1 MYYYNPNNNNN
12 NDNGNNNSTD
22 HNATYTMPLFSQPFE
37 PNNNHMHNSMDDPL
51 SYLPLDSN
59 AIQPQ
64 SYDSSFLNDALFSPP
79 VIDQGMYMPRE
90 WDDFH
95 STALGQS
102 EPSLCLAQDNT
113 QQHGSDRQQ
122 QDVFLSL
129 GEQDQQAI
137 LLSDPN
143 FIRQHQ
149 LLQEQQRTM
158 QVRMGEQGDQRERGG
173 YDDIDTP
180 TPVRSNLSAMFEQP
194 PDEKIKQET
203 QSPTPD
209 DHTRIFFPPKPTSG
223 KKVQVKKENRRSQ
236 QRTAPIP
243 ISGSST
249 TSDTKHSS
257 SVPTEIDHQRR
268 FNELQARFR
277 VNYARKPGQATQT
290 PKPAQQV
297 PALSSSFSG
306 ISSSFGQS
314 SQSQLFGSSMP
325 SFSPASSEAK
335 SNTITSPSILD
346 TKAGPERGQSFSPP
360 NQGSGKGN
368 SASGKGV
375 AIPVNTRNTSSSN
388 KPSSFPS
395 RTMPIQIQ
403 RVHRANASQ
412 PFDAEQ
418 HQRRL
423 DDQLVKVDFDDITVS
438 ELKEMLRQRGKP
450 ATGKKAVLLQRLQE
464 ERDLIKA
471 VRNGRAQRHSQPP
484 PAISVH
490 RNDSSRP
497 RSFHSTSPMMP
508 DINTGSLPQSPG
520 LESPSSASNSYFIPG
535 SPSGS
540 TFSLNRSIANM
551 HIGSPPMA
559 SQHPRR
565 YSPYTTA
572 GSPRMGSAS
581 PKLQAQ
587 SQAYSS
593 SVPTNTMS
601 SSSGNS
607 SPMLSSSFSSRL
619 RTSYYPGW
627 GSNLGPNGRTKN
639 YAPFTSSAL
648 ATPDREDDRDPFDDL
663 GKSATEGVPIKL
675 EQVNDTNAQ
684 GIKMEGMEWMDPSI
698 EALLQQAAAQGGTGQ
713 GFDELM
719 AILNGQSLGG
729 DPSGLRMEGVDHEN
743 GHGYHGTAFGSENNE
758 NLNYR
763 SHGGDS
769 HW

>member
-1 MYYYNPNNNNN
+1 M
-12 NDNGNNNSTD
+12 
-22 HNATYTMPLFSQPFE
+22 E
-37 PNNNHMHNSMDDPL
+37 
-51 SYLPLDSN
+51 
-59 AIQPQ
+59 
-64 SYDSSFLNDALFSPP
+64 
-79 VIDQGMYMPRE
+79 QGMYMPRE

-95 STALGQS
+95 ATAAGQPD
-102 EPSLCLAQDNT
+102 PSFCLPQDNI
-113 QQHGSDRQQ
+113 QQHTPERQQ
-122 QDVFLSL
+122 QGVFLSL
-129 GEQDQQAI
+129 GEQDHQAI

-143 FIRQHQ
+143 FLRQHQ
-149 LLQEQQRTM
+149 LLQEQQKTM
-158 QVRMGEQGDQRERGG
+158 QVRLDEQGDQREHRG
-173 YDDIDTP
+173 YDDVDTP

-194 PDEKIKQET
+194 PDEKLKHNSQPL
-203 QSPTPD
+203 PTD
-209 DHTRIFFPPKPTSG
+209 DRSRIFFPPKPTSG
-223 KKVQVKKENRRSQ
+223 KKVQVRKENRRSQ

-243 ISGSST
+243 ISGSS
-249 TSDTKHSS
+249 SVGDTKHSS

-277 VNYARKPGQATQT
+277 VNYARKPSQATQT
-290 PKPAQQV
+290 PKPSEPI

-306 ISSSFGQS
+306 VPSSFGQS
-314 SQSQLFGSSMP
+314 GQSQLFGSSMP
-325 SFSPASSEAK
+325 SFSPASTETR
-335 SNTITSPSILD
+335 SNAISSPSILD
-346 TKAGPERGQSFSPP
+346 AKAGPERGQSFSPP
-360 NQGSGKGN
+360 SQGSVKGN
-368 SASGKGV
+368 GSTSKGV
-375 AIPVNTRNTSSSN
+375 AIPINARSTTSSS

-412 PFDAEQ
+412 PVDAEQ

-450 ATGKKAVLLQRLQE
+450 ATGKKAILLQRLQE

-471 VRNGRAQRHSQPP
+471 IRNGRAQRHSQPP

-490 RNDSSRP
+490 RNESTRP
-497 RSFHSTSPMMP
+497 RSFHSTSPMIP

-520 LESPSSASNSYFIPG
+520 LESPSSASNSYFLPG

-581 PKLQAQ
+581 PKMQTQ
-587 SQAYSS
+587 NQAYSS

-619 RTSYYPGW
+619 RTSYYPGL
-627 GSNLGPNGRTKN
+627 GSNLGPNGRTKT

-648 ATPDREDDRDPFDDL
+648 ATPDREDDHNPFDDL
-663 GKSATEGVPIKL
+663 GKSEDVPIKQEPVDHL
-675 EQVNDTNAQ
+675 NGQP
-684 GIKMEGMEWMDPSI
+684 IKMEGVEWMDPSI
-698 EALLQQAAAQGGTGQ
+698 EALLQQAAAQGGSGP

-719 AILNGQSLGG
+719 AILNGQSLGS
-729 DPSGLRMEGVDHEN
+729 DPSSLRMEGVDHEH
-743 GHGYHGTAFGSENNE
+743 GHGYGYGGMAFGNDSNDSP
-758 NLNYR
+758 NYR
-763 SHGGDS
+763 SHGGDG